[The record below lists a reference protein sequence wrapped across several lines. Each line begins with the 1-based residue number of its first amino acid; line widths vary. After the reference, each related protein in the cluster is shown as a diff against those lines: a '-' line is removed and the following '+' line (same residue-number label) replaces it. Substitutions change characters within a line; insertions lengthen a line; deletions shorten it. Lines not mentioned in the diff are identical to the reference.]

1 MVAVHVP
8 PSTSA
13 DEVAEVL
20 GSDGVCIVDELADE
34 DLMDRVEAELR
45 PYIDASPSGV
55 DPGGDFQPRRTGSL
69 IERSPAV
76 RKLISDSLVLGAVQ
90 RVLDKTT
97 RFQLH
102 LTEVITV
109 EPGSPGQFIHRDQW
123 AFECPFPRGYE
134 VMCNTMW
141 ALTPFT
147 GANGATRLIPA
158 SNHFEDG
165 RLFEETDTE
174 PAEMARGSVLIY
186 TGSLYHGGGA
196 NRTET
201 PRSGINI
208 TYSSAW
214 LRQEE
219 NQYLSV
225 PLDLARTLDNDFL
238 RLIGYDRAG
247 FGLGTWGDRLDPL
260 TFVKPDEG
268 STGIMSE
275 TQNEASR
282 AGNPKLLLQPVPR
295 ADT

>member
-1 MVAVHVP
+1 MVVHFP
-8 PSTSA
+8 RSASA
-13 DEVAEVL
+13 DEVIEAVRAE
-20 GSDGVCIVDELADE
+20 GVCIVDQLVDE
-34 DLMDRVEAELR
+34 DLMDRIESELR

-69 IERSPAV
+69 IARSPTV
-76 RKLISDSLVLGAVQ
+76 HKLVADPLVLATVRG
-90 RVLDKTT
+90 VLDKTT

-123 AFECPFPRGYE
+123 AFEFPFPRGYE
-134 VMCNTMW
+134 VMCNTIW

-147 GANGATRLIPA
+147 GANGATRLIPG
-158 SNHFEDG
+158 SNHVEDG
-165 RLFEETDTE
+165 RRFEETEIE
-174 PAEMARGSVLIY
+174 PAEMTRGSVVIY
-186 TGSLYHGGGA
+186 TGSLYHGGGS

-225 PLDLARTLDNDFL
+225 PHEVARTLDNDFL

-247 FGLGTWGDRLDPL
+247 FGLGTWGDRADPL

-275 TQNEASR
+275 AQDETSR
-282 AGNPKLLLQPVPR
+282 AGNPELLLKPVPY
-295 ADT
+295 ADR